1 MKTTLK
7 LMVLSTLA
15 AGAFALNSC
24 CKGCCTGVTPV
35 EPLIPLPNFNPTK
48 GK

>member
-1 MKTTLK
+1 MTLFK
-7 LMVLSTLA
+7 MISLAAVA
-15 AGAFALNSC
+15 AGALALNSC

-35 EPLIPLPNFNPTK
+35 EPLIPLPSLTPTK